1 MNFDLIQGRVLAKNP
16 VPFHITSD
24 FDLSCTPL
32 KNKTVLTKR
41 SYPVPAFLQYAIS
54 LYCWCTLLVDWK
66 WLGEEVHW
74 WSRSLFRPH
83 FAVTLAAVLKPITL
97 NVSLRLSSILKP
109 PPLTP
114 QPTLRLFQKYWT
126 TGNMST
132 NIPASRNDTRM
143 VLKIVLISLH
153 YI

>member
-1 MNFDLIQGRVLAKNP
+1 MNFEFIQSTVLATNLF
-16 VPFHITSD
+16 PFHITSD
-24 FDLSCTPL
+24 FDLSYTPL

-54 LYCWCTLLVDWK
+54 LYCWCTLLVDWN

-83 FAVTLAAVLKPITL
+83 FPVTLAAVLKPITL
-97 NVSLRLSSILKP
+97 NVSLRLSSILKS

-114 QPTLRLFQKYWT
+114 QLTLSLFQKYWT
-126 TGNMST
+126 IGNMST
-132 NIPASRNDTRM
+132 NIPVSRSDILM
-143 VLKIVLISLH
+143 MLQIVLISLH
-153 YI
+153 DI